1 MYTARANDSQR
12 PKLLLSSIVNP
23 ARSGGIRLPTPGVPT
38 LTSTMNLQST
48 LDVSTLPAKQI
59 TRFLLTNDPV
69 MPLWCE
75 TSERW
80 AMFFDLGMV
89 ATRAPSVDTEGDI
102 TFESA
107 TPAILP
113 FQSGPV
119 TFNSTGS
126 LSVWPLSFVG
136 VHSSREYFYVPAGAT
151 VTFFVI
157 FSSGTGSP
165 KGYLNLAAYDNGT
178 DSVVSLRVD
187 NLTLSAG
194 LAEFTPPINSRWFR
208 PVQFSTDSP
217 TLATSV
223 NMVVLISSAPVAI
236 TANPI
241 NIVVGPTAVVPSPCL
256 MPATR
261 PDIYNSSPVLTAVR
275 TVSVRLDVSNYTKAV
290 NVEGM
295 IHLAQAS
302 ATSDRWNWSQTDIT
316 TRHPRL
322 RYSAKAAIDL
332 SMVLLPAGSSPSFR
346 DALRR
351 TPCFDLDSDSPFI
364 IGSLFDGNPAD
375 QSSFAF
381 VTSWQIEFMNTTQL
395 WPVGFT
401 PYTVRDVEDVART
414 IAITGFAGPTS
425 SFFRSSVSRSVRPSS
440 RPRRKKPV
448 SFSKP
453 KQKLSPPKRLLLKS
467 S

>member
-12 PKLLLSSIVNP
+12 PKLLLNSIVNP
-23 ARSGGIRLPTPGVPT
+23 TRSGGIRLPTPGVPT
-38 LTSTMNLQST
+38 LTSTMTLQST
-48 LDVSTLPAKQI
+48 LDVSTLPANQT

-80 AMFFDLGMV
+80 AMVFDLGMV
-89 ATRAPSVDTEGDI
+89 ASRAPSDNTEGDI
-102 TFESA
+102 TYESA
-107 TPAILP
+107 TPANLP

-126 LSVWPLSFVG
+126 LRVWPLSFVG

-157 FSSGTGSP
+157 YTSGTGAPS
-165 KGYLNLAAYDNGT
+165 GYLTLSQYNNGIDVT
-178 DSVVSLRVD
+178 GVLPVS

-194 LAEFTPPINSRWFR
+194 VADNTAASESRWFR
-208 PVQFSTDSP
+208 PVSFASSTP
-217 TLATSV
+217 TAATSIT
-223 NMVVLISSAPVAI
+223 MVVVISSAPIAI
-236 TANPI
+236 TANSI
-241 NIVVGPTAVVPSPCL
+241 NIVIGPTAVVPSACL

-261 PDIYNSSPVLTAVR
+261 PDIYNSAPVLSAVR
-275 TVSVRLDVSNYTKAV
+275 TVSARLDISNYTKTV

-302 ATSDRWNWSQTDIT
+302 STSDRWNWSQTDIT
-316 TRHPRL
+316 SRHPKL

-351 TPCFDLDSDSPFI
+351 IPCFDLDSDSPFI
-364 IGSLFDGNPAD
+364 IGTLFDGNPAD

-381 VTSWQIEFMNTTQL
+381 ITSWQIEFMNTTQL

-401 PYTVRDVEDVART
+401 SYTVRDVEDVART

-425 SFFRSSVSRSVRPSS
+425 SFFRSSVSRSTRSLPRS
-440 RPRRKKPV
+440 RRKKTV
-448 SFSKP
+448 SSSKP
-453 KQKLSPPKRLLLKS
+453 KQKSPPPKRLLLKS

>member
-12 PKLLLSSIVNP
+12 PKQLLSSIVNP

-38 LTSTMNLQST
+38 LTSTMTLQST
-48 LDVSTLPAKQI
+48 LDVSTLPASQT

-75 TSERW
+75 TSQRW
-80 AMFFDLGMV
+80 AMFFDLGMI
-89 ATRAPSVDTEGDI
+89 AARAPSVDTEGDI

-107 TPAILP
+107 SQATLP

-119 TFNSTGS
+119 TFNTTGS

-136 VHSSREYFYVPAGAT
+136 LRSSKEYFYVPVGAT
-151 VTFFVI
+151 ITFFVI
-157 FSSGTGSP
+157 FASGTGSP
-165 KGYLNLAAYDNGT
+165 KGYLNVSAYDNGT
-178 DSVVSLRVD
+178 DNIVNLRVE
-187 NLTLSAG
+187 NLTVSAG
-194 LAEFTPPINSRWFR
+194 LAQFTPPVYSRWLR
-208 PVQFSTDSP
+208 PVQFSSDSP

-223 NMVVLISSAPVAI
+223 NMVVMISSAPVAL

-316 TRHPRL
+316 TRHPKL

-351 TPCFDLDSDSPFI
+351 VPCFDLDNDCPFI
-364 IGSLFDGNPAD
+364 IGALFDGNPAD

-381 VTSWQIEFMNTTQL
+381 VTSWQIEFMNSTQL

-414 IAITGFAGPTS
+414 IAIAGFAGPTS
-425 SFFRSSVSRSVRPSS
+425 SFFRSSVSRSVRVQP
-440 RPRRKKPV
+440 RHRRKKTPPLP
-448 SFSKP
+448 KP

>member
-12 PKLLLSSIVNP
+12 PKLLLNSIVNP
-23 ARSGGIRLPTPGVPT
+23 TRSGGIRLPTPGVPT
-38 LTSTMNLQST
+38 LTSTMTLQST
-48 LDVSTLPAKQI
+48 LDVSTLPANQT

-75 TSERW
+75 TPERW
-80 AMFFDLGMV
+80 AMFFNLGTV
-89 ATRAPSVDTEGDI
+89 ASRAPSDNTEGDI

-107 TPAILP
+107 IPATLP

-126 LSVWPLSFVG
+126 LRVWPLSFVG
-136 VHSSREYFYVPAGAT
+136 VHSSKEYFYVPAGAT

-157 FSSGTGSP
+157 YTSGTGSP
-165 KGYLNLAAYDNGT
+165 SGYLTLSQYDNGIDVT
-178 DSVVSLRVD
+178 GILKVS

-194 LAEFTPPINSRWFR
+194 IADNTAASESRWFR
-208 PVQFSTDSP
+208 PVLFASDIP
-217 TLATSV
+217 TAATSV
-223 NMVVLISSAPVAI
+223 NMVVVISSAPVAI

-241 NIVVGPTAVVPSPCL
+241 NIVVGPTAVVPSSCL

-316 TRHPRL
+316 TRHPKL
-322 RYSAKAAIDL
+322 RYSAKAATDL

-364 IGSLFDGNPAD
+364 IGTLFDGNPAD

-425 SFFRSSVSRSVRPSS
+425 SFFRSSVSRSVRPPP
-440 RPRRKKPV
+440 RPRRKKTI
-448 SFSKP
+448 SFSKT
-453 KQKLSPPKRLLLKS
+453 KQKSPPPKRLLLKS

>member
-12 PKLLLSSIVNP
+12 PKQLLASIVNP
-23 ARSGGIRLPTPGVPT
+23 TRSGGIRLPTPGVPT
-38 LTSTMNLQST
+38 LTSTMTLQST
-48 LDVSTLPAKQI
+48 LDVSTLPASQT

-75 TSERW
+75 TPERW
-80 AMFFDLGMV
+80 AMFFDLGMI
-89 ATRAPSVDTEGDI
+89 ASRAPSVDTEGDVA
-102 TFESA
+102 FESA
-107 TPAILP
+107 SPAVLP

-119 TFNSTGS
+119 TFNTTGS

-136 VHSSREYFYVPAGAT
+136 LHSSKEYFYVPAGAT
-151 VTFFVI
+151 ITFFVI
-157 FSSGTGSP
+157 YASGTGSP
-165 KGYLNLAAYDNGT
+165 RGYLKLSSYDNTT
-178 DSVVSLRVD
+178 DSTLNIPVR

-194 LAEFTPPINSRWFR
+194 LAELTPPVNSRWFR
-208 PVQFSTDSP
+208 PAFFSSDSP
-217 TLATSV
+217 TVATSV
-223 NMVVLISSAPVAI
+223 NMVVLISSAPVAL

-241 NIVVGPTAVVPSPCL
+241 NIVVGPTAVAPIPCL
-256 MPATR
+256 MPACR

-275 TVSVRLDVSNYTKAV
+275 TVSVRLDLSNYTKAV

-295 IHLAQAS
+295 VHLAQAS

-322 RYSAKAAIDL
+322 RYSAKAAVDL

-364 IGSLFDGNPAD
+364 IGTLFDGNPAD

-381 VTSWQIEFMNTTQL
+381 ITSWQIEFMNTTQL

-414 IAITGFAGPTS
+414 IAIAGFAGPTS
-425 SFFRSSVSRSVRPSS
+425 SFFRSSVSRSVRAQS
-440 RPRRKKPV
+440 RRRPKKAIPPP
-448 SFSKP
+448 KQ